1 MRILWYQLVWGLNL
15 LGSQG
20 SFLAKND
27 TENETRRMKMRVR
40 S

>member
-1 MRILWYQLVWGLNL
+1 MSILWDQLVWGLNL

-27 TENETRRMKMRVR
+27 TENETRRIKMRAG

>member
-1 MRILWYQLVWGLNL
+1 MKILRCQYVWGLNL
-15 LGSQG
+15 LGSQS

-27 TENETRRMKMRVR
+27 TENETQRIKMRAE